1 MHLWLT
7 RASWLALPLGCAA
20 AIGDVGAGWDTGP
33 RTVVLA
39 LAWAAWGVGV
49 VALLAPR
56 PTGLTAIRTI
66 APAFAAAAVVAV
78 TAGDVST
85 AAAIGA
91 LVVTVVAAVLVALP
105 THARAAAAGIA
116 YGDEVRQPLRSPP
129 GLYLAPVPLARAVA
143 VAGVVA
149 GPVLLADGSVVV
161 GAVALLVGLPASW
174 LALRSLHTLSTRWLI
189 LVPAGV
195 VVLDPMTLADP
206 VLFVR
211 STIRSLQGVGGTA
224 PVPDG
229 TVDLRLGATA
239 GTVALT
245 TDGTVDIVR
254 VRGRRR
260 RGETLRPGRLLVAIA
275 APARLL
281 EEAARRRVPVTPASG
296 PGLTPASG
304 PGLAPAPD
312 PAPRS

>member
-7 RASWLALPLGCAA
+7 RASWLALPLACAA
-20 AIGDVGAGWDTGP
+20 AIGDVSADWDTGP
-33 RTVVLA
+33 RTVALA
-39 LAWAAWGVGV
+39 LAWAAWGVGI

-66 APAFAAAAVVAV
+66 APAFAVAAVVAV
-78 TAGDVST
+78 AAGDVAT

-91 LVVTVVAAVLVALP
+91 IAVTVVAAVLVALP
-105 THARAAAAGIA
+105 AFARTAAAGIA

-129 GLYLAPVPLARAVA
+129 GLYLGPIPLARALA

-149 GPVLLADGSVVV
+149 GPVLLAGGSVV
-161 GAVALLVGLPASW
+161 GGSVALLVGLPASW

-211 STIRSLQGVGGTA
+211 STIRSLQGVDGTA

-260 RGETLRPGRLLVAIA
+260 SGETFRPGRLLVAIA
-275 APARLL
+275 APAPLL
-281 EEAARRRVPVTPASG
+281 DEAARRRVPVVPATAG
-296 PGLTPASG
+296 AAT
-304 PGLAPAPD
+304 
-312 PAPRS
+312 PRS